1 MRKPSKSISVILFI
15 MVVFFSFQV
24 INVYKYFSSV
34 RSTLKNNFSIDVPKP
49 EHEIKV
55 MSDIQRM
62 PAEGRAYSVLEYDE
76 NNAKRLKS
84 FSKWK
89 AVDKDNK
96 EEIDR
101 FVDRFKDCLSV
112 ESNDKVDNYKYM
124 PQVREK
130 TLYYFKPNK
139 NDYAI
144 LLFNEDEKR
153 IYVLEYIDRFE
164 KYSMSFK
171 N

>member
-1 MRKPSKSISVILFI
+1 MRKPSKSIFVILFAMI
-15 MVVFFSFQV
+15 VFFTFQV
-24 INVYKYFSSV
+24 ISVCQYFSSV

-49 EHEIKV
+49 KHEIKV

-76 NNAKRLKS
+76 NNAKKLKN
-84 FSKWK
+84 FNKWK
-89 AVDKDNK
+89 LVDKESKDEVN
-96 EEIDR
+96 E
-101 FVDRFKDCLSV
+101 FVDKFKDCLSV
-112 ESNDKVDNYKYM
+112 NNNEKVEFNKYI
-124 PQVREK
+124 PQVQEK

>member
-15 MVVFFSFQV
+15 MVAFFSFQ
-24 INVYKYFSSV
+24 IISVYQYFSSV
-34 RSTLKNNFSIDVPKP
+34 RSTLKNNFSIDMPKP
-49 EHEIKV
+49 KHEIKV

-76 NNAKRLKS
+76 NNVKKLKD

-89 AVDKDNK
+89 LVDKESKK
-96 EEIDR
+96 EVNE
-101 FVDRFKDCLSV
+101 FVDKFKDCLSV
-112 ESNDKVDNYKYM
+112 NNEKMESNKYI
-124 PQVREK
+124 PQVQEK